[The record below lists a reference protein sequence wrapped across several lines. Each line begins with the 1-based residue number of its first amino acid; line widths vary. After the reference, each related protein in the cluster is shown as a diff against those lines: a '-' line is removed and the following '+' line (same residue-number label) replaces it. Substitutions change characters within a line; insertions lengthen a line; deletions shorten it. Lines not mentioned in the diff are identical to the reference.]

1 MSSMKMKCKIMDFNE
16 VYDLVKKLSEQIK
29 SSGYK
34 PDTIIGLA
42 RGGWVPARL
51 LCDFLGITDLISLKV
66 EHWIQ
71 TGKTKDEASIKY
83 PLSADLSEKKVLV
96 VDDITDTGKSLIS
109 SVRYLKDFHPKDVR
123 VACMQYIPASK
134 YKPDYFADTIKVW
147 TWFIY
152 PWNWIEDSST
162 LVVRLLSAQK
172 DLKRSLGGIE
182 KGLKENFEIKWK
194 KNMLKH
200 ILSVME
206 ERGQIQSFKEAD
218 GVKYKVKEE
227 KVIQL

>member
-1 MSSMKMKCKIMDFNE
+1 MDFEE
-16 VYDLVKKLSEQIK
+16 VYDLVKTLSEQIK
-29 SSGYK
+29 ASSYI

-83 PLSADLSEKKVLV
+83 PLSANLDEKRVLV
-96 VDDITDTGKSLIS
+96 VDDITDTGKSVIS
-109 SVRYLKDFHPKDVR
+109 SLGYLKNFHPKDVR

-134 YKPDYFADTIKVW
+134 YKPDYFADTIELW

-152 PWNWIEDSST
+152 PWNWIEDGST
-162 LVVRLLSAQK
+162 LVVRHLSAQK
-172 DLKRSLGGIE
+172 DLKHSLADIE

-194 KNMLKH
+194 KNMLEY
-200 ILSVME
+200 ILGVME
-206 ERGQIQSFKEAD
+206 ERGQIQSFMEAD
-218 GVKYKVKEE
+218 GAKYKIKKE
-227 KVIQL
+227 KVIHL